1 MNNFFFKQF
10 SILHNKEYHMKLN
23 IVLKSFLLFILISI
37 IGCNNNPFKN
47 NRNIS
52 NATGWKISTKDGG
65 YKNSKSFKGQIR
77 GPGLVFVEGG
87 TFTKGN
93 VKDNVM
99 HDWNNSPTQQYVRS
113 FFIDKTE
120 VTNSMYVE
128 YLFWMNKVF
137 GKNKESKLYEI
148 YSEAL
153 PDTLVWRNPLGF
165 NEDMVNNYL
174 RHPAF
179 ENHPVV
185 DVSWK
190 QATNYAKWRTDR
202 VNERILVE
210 NGYLILDSIK
220 PDNLKNGYSFN
231 TKAYFLN
238 PKVSYGG
245 EIDKMSDSKQIEIKD
260 GDTIYNYAKRE
271 NGLLLP
277 EYRLPTETEW
287 EYAALALSEIT
298 EDNKYRG
305 KKKFPWAGEY
315 TRSNK
320 RKNQGDQLANFKLS
334 DGDYG
339 GIAGGSFTAGEGI
352 TSAVESY
359 PPNDFG
365 IYGMAGNVAEWVA
378 DVYRP
383 IIDEEMND
391 ISYYR
396 GNQYFKPSIG
406 EDGKVKI
413 TKTTDSISAQNLPG
427 SVLEEAI
434 KDEEINRL
442 NYSSS
447 DNRNFNDGDIGS
459 VRDYK
464 KGNEK
469 PEIPMYNSSLENN
482 KDDERTTLIS
492 NEARVFKGGSWLDRA
507 YYLDP
512 AQRRFQ
518 LESEQSNFIGFR
530 CAMSYLGENP
540 NSKKSRK
547 R

>member
-1 MNNFFFKQF
+1 MNNYFFKQF
-10 SILHNKEYHMKLN
+10 TILHKKVYHMKFN

-65 YKNSKSFKGQIR
+65 YKNNKSFKGQQT

-113 FFIDKTE
+113 FFIDETE

-137 GKNKESKLYEI
+137 AKDYPNI
-148 YSEAL
+148 YKAAL

-185 DVSWK
+185 GVSWK
-190 QATNYAKWRTDR
+190 QATNFAKWRTDR

-210 NGYLILDSIK
+210 NGYLRPESIHPDS
-220 PDNLKNGYSFN
+220 LANGYSFN

-238 PKVSYGG
+238 PGESFGG
-245 EIDKMSDSKQIEIKD
+245 KIYEMADSKQTETNEN
-260 GDTIYNYAKRE
+260 GETVYNNVKRE
-271 NGLLLP
+271 SGLLLP

-287 EYAALALSEIT
+287 EYAALALSEIS
-298 EDNKYRG
+298 EMNLYRG
-305 KKKFPWAGEY
+305 KKKFPWSGEY
-315 TRSNK
+315 TRSGK

-339 GIAGGSFTAGEGI
+339 GIAGWSESGSGI
-352 TSAVESY
+352 TSSVKSY
-359 PPNDFG
+359 PANDFG

-396 GNQYFKPSIG
+396 GNQYFNPSIG
-406 EDGKVKI
+406 EDGKVLI
-413 TKTTDSISAQNLPG
+413 TKNTDSISTQNLPG
-427 SVLEEAI
+427 SIQYEDSNSVDL
-434 KDEEINRL
+434 
-442 NYSSS
+442 
-447 DNRNFNDGDIGS
+447 RNFNDGDLKSTREFLSSSGIS
-459 VRDYK
+459 Q
-464 KGNEK
+464 
-469 PEIPMYNSSLENN
+469 MYNSPDLNDPNSES
-482 KDDERTTLIS
+482 TTLIS
-492 NEARVFKGGSWLDRA
+492 DKARVYKGGSWLDRA

-512 AQRRFQ
+512 AQRRYQ
-518 LESEQSNFIGFR
+518 LESMTSNFIGFR
-530 CAMSYLGENP
+530 CAMSYLGEVRNT
-540 NSKKSRK
+540 KKSRK

>member
-1 MNNFFFKQF
+1 
-10 SILHNKEYHMKLN
+10 MKFN
-23 IVLKSFLLFILISI
+23 IVLKSFLLFILILI

-52 NATGWKISTKDGG
+52 SATGWKISTKDGG
-65 YKNSKSFKGQIR
+65 YKSSKSFKGQQR

-137 GKNKESKLYEI
+137 AKDYPNIYED
-148 YSEAL
+148 AL

-185 DVSWK
+185 GVSWK

-238 PKVSYGG
+238 PKGSYGG

-315 TRSNK
+315 TRSGK

-396 GNQYFKPSIG
+396 GNQYFNPSIG
-406 EDGKVKI
+406 EDGKVLI
-413 TKTTDSISAQNLPG
+413 TKNTDSISIQNLPG
-427 SVLEEAI
+427 SIQYRDSNSVDL
-434 KDEEINRL
+434 
-442 NYSSS
+442 
-447 DNRNFNDGDIGS
+447 RNFNDGDLKSTREFLSSSGIS
-459 VRDYK
+459 Q
-464 KGNEK
+464 
-469 PEIPMYNSSLENN
+469 MYNSPDLNDPNLES
-482 KDDERTTLIS
+482 TTLIS
-492 NEARVFKGGSWLDRA
+492 DKARVYKGGSWLDRA

-512 AQRRFQ
+512 AQRRYQ
-518 LESEQSNFIGFR
+518 LESMTSNFIGFR
-530 CAMSYLGENP
+530 CAMSYLGEVRNT
-540 NSKKSRK
+540 KKSRK

>member
-10 SILHNKEYHMKLN
+10 SILHNKEYHMKFN
-23 IVLKSFLLFILISI
+23 IVLKSFLLFILVSL

-52 NATGWKISTKDGG
+52 SATGWKISTKDGG
-65 YKNSKSFKGQIR
+65 YKSSKSFKGQQR

-137 GKNKESKLYEI
+137 AKDYPNI
-148 YSEAL
+148 YKDAL

-185 DVSWK
+185 GVSWK

-210 NGYLILDSIK
+210 NGYLRPESIHPDS
-220 PDNLKNGYSFN
+220 LVNGYSFN

-238 PKVSYGG
+238 PSGSYGG
-245 EIDKMSDSKQIEIKD
+245 KIYEMADSKQTETNED
-260 GDTIYNYAKRE
+260 GETIYNDVKRE
-271 NGLLLP
+271 SGLLLP

-305 KKKFPWAGEY
+305 KKKFPWDGEY
-315 TRSNK
+315 TRSGK

-396 GNQYFKPSIG
+396 GNQYFNPSIG
-406 EDGKVKI
+406 ENGIVI
-413 TKTTDSISAQNLPG
+413 TNPEKATYDKLPG
-427 SVLEEAI
+427 SIQDRDSTAVDL
-434 KDEEINRL
+434 
-442 NYSSS
+442 
-447 DNRNFNDGDIGS
+447 RNFNDGDNGS
-459 VRDYK
+459 VRDFSS
-464 KGNEK
+464 NDVL
-469 PEIPMYNSSLENN
+469 PMYNSSI
-482 KDDERTTLIS
+482 KKGDDSRTTLIS
-492 NEARVFKGGSWLDRA
+492 NEARVYKGGSWLDRA

-512 AQRRFQ
+512 AQRRYS
-518 LESEQSNFIGFR
+518 LEDMRTNFIGFR

>member
-1 MNNFFFKQF
+1 
-10 SILHNKEYHMKLN
+10 MKLN

-37 IGCNNNPFKN
+37 IGCNNNSFKN

-65 YKNSKSFKGQIR
+65 YKNNKSFKGQQT

-113 FFIDKTE
+113 FFIDETE

-137 GKNKESKLYEI
+137 AKDYPKI
-148 YSEAL
+148 YKAAL

-185 DVSWK
+185 GVSWK
-190 QATNYAKWRTDR
+190 QATNFAKWRTDR
-202 VNERILVE
+202 VNEQILVS
-210 NGYLILDSIK
+210 NGYIRPGAISPDS
-220 PDNLKNGYSFN
+220 LSNGYSFN
-231 TKAYFLN
+231 TKAYFLDPSN
-238 PKVSYGG
+238 AYNG
-245 EIDKMSDSKQIEIKD
+245 KMNEMADSKQINTDES
-260 GDTIYNYAKRE
+260 GETTFNYASRE
-271 NGLLLP
+271 SGLLLP

-287 EYAALALSEIT
+287 EYAALALSEIS
-298 EDNKYRG
+298 EMNLYRG
-305 KKKFPWAGEY
+305 KKKFPWSGEY
-315 TRSNK
+315 TRSGKK
-320 RKNQGDQLANFKLS
+320 RNQGDQLANFKLS

-339 GIAGGSFTAGEGI
+339 GIAGWSESGSGI
-352 TSAVESY
+352 TSSVKSY
-359 PPNDFG
+359 PANDFG

-396 GNQYFKPSIG
+396 GNQYFNPSIG
-406 EDGKVKI
+406 EDGKVLI
-413 TKTTDSISAQNLPG
+413 TKNTDSISTQNLPG
-427 SVLEEAI
+427 SIQYDDSNSVDL
-434 KDEEINRL
+434 
-442 NYSSS
+442 
-447 DNRNFNDGDIGS
+447 RNFNDGDLKSTREFLSSSGIS
-459 VRDYK
+459 Q
-464 KGNEK
+464 
-469 PEIPMYNSSLENN
+469 MYNSPDLNDPNS
-482 KDDERTTLIS
+482 DSTTLIS
-492 NEARVFKGGSWLDRA
+492 NKARVYKGGSWLDRA

-512 AQRRFQ
+512 AQRRYQ
-518 LESEQSNFIGFR
+518 LESMTSNFIGFR
-530 CAMSYLGENP
+530 CAMSYLGEVRNT
-540 NSKKSRK
+540 KKSRK

>member
-1 MNNFFFKQF
+1 
-10 SILHNKEYHMKLN
+10 MKFN

-65 YKNSKSFKGQIR
+65 YKNNKSFKGQQT
-77 GPGLVFVEGG
+77 GPGLIFVEGG

-113 FFIDKTE
+113 FFIDETE

-137 GKNKESKLYEI
+137 AKDYPDI
-148 YSEAL
+148 YKAAL

-185 DVSWK
+185 GVSWK
-190 QATNYAKWRTDR
+190 QATNFAKWRTDR

-210 NGYLILDSIK
+210 NGYLRPESIHPDS
-220 PDNLKNGYSFN
+220 LVNGYSFN

-238 PKVSYGG
+238 PGESFGG
-245 EIDKMSDSKQIEIKD
+245 KIYEMADSKQTETNEDGEI
-260 GDTIYNYAKRE
+260 IYNNVKRE
-271 NGLLLP
+271 SGLLLP

-287 EYAALALSEIT
+287 EYAALALSEIS
-298 EDNKYRG
+298 EMNLYRG
-305 KKKFPWAGEY
+305 KKKFPWSGEY
-315 TRSNK
+315 TRSGK

-339 GIAGGSFTAGEGI
+339 GIAGWSESGSGI
-352 TSAVESY
+352 TTSVKSY
-359 PPNDFG
+359 PANDFG

-396 GNQYFKPSIG
+396 GNISI
-406 EDGKVKI
+406 
-413 TKTTDSISAQNLPG
+413 QNLPG
-427 SVLEEAI
+427 SIQYRDSNSVDL
-434 KDEEINRL
+434 
-442 NYSSS
+442 
-447 DNRNFNDGDIGS
+447 RNFNDGDLKSTREFLSSSGIS
-459 VRDYK
+459 Q
-464 KGNEK
+464 
-469 PEIPMYNSSLENN
+469 MYNSPDLNDPNLES
-482 KDDERTTLIS
+482 TTLIS
-492 NEARVFKGGSWLDRA
+492 DKARVYKGGSWLDRA

-512 AQRRFQ
+512 AQRRYQ
-518 LESEQSNFIGFR
+518 LESMTSNFIGFR
-530 CAMSYLGENP
+530 CAMSYLGEVRNT
-540 NSKKSRK
+540 KKSRK